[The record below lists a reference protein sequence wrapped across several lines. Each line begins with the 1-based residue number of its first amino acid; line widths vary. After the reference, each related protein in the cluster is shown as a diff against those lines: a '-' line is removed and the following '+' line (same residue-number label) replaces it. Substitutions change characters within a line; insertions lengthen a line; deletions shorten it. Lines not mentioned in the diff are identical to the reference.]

1 MIIHIIVGTKYT
13 KTRSFERNFIGFVD
27 EEKAK
32 SKVFELVHT
41 HPDYEFNIEELE
53 VVE

>member
-1 MIIHIIVGTKYT
+1 M
-13 KTRSFERNFIGFVD
+13 FERNFIGFLD

-32 SKVFELVHT
+32 LKVFELVHT
-41 HPDYEFNIEELE
+41 HPDYEFNIEVLE